1 MIDMSMGP
9 IHISSGPGS
18 DSSSMSLTIVL
29 RTLEKE
35 NKVIW
40 MTRNLPDQRKIL
52 DILGHL
58 DDSIL
63 DRMIVIEFGDELR
76 SKLNGINGLLTKLE
90 KNDLLIMN
98 NTKVFPA
105 KLYATKDRTDAK
117 VEIFLLREL
126 GDRLWEVLVK
136 PARKVRIGNKLIL
149 SKDLFCDVIDNTVSG
164 GRVVRFEFGDQ
175 NFDDILN
182 KIGHPPLP
190 PYIERPTTKQDT
202 LRYQTV
208 YAEKRG
214 AVAAPIAGLHFTP
227 ELITALKKKGVRI
240 YNITL
245 HIGLGTFKPVQV
257 EDLNRHHMDSEY
269 FEVSPETALAINEA
283 KRKRRRIFAVGTSTV
298 RALETVNVSG
308 FQISPKKGWTNKFIH
323 PPHEFKIVDGL
334 ITSFHQPESTLLMLT
349 SAFAGYNFVKQSYK
363 EAKKKNYRFL
373 SYGDAMLI
381 T

>member
-1 MIDMSMGP
+1 MIEKKKKYKL
-9 IHISSGPGS
+9 S
-18 DSSSMSLTIVL
+18 DFKYALP
-29 RTLEKE
+29 
-35 NKVIW
+35 NKFVAQKPKQK
-40 MTRNLPDQRKIL
+40 RE
-52 DILGHL
+52 G
-58 DDSIL
+58 
-63 DRMIVIEFGDELR
+63 
-76 SKLNGINGLLTKLE
+76 SKLMVLNREEKSIKHKSFKNIVDYFK
-90 KNDLLIMN
+90 KNDLLIVN

-105 KLYATKDRTDAK
+105 RLFATKDRTDAK

-182 KIGHPPLP
+182 TIGHPPLP
-190 PYIERPTTKQDT
+190 PYIKRDATKNDRE
-202 LRYQTV
+202 RYQTV

-214 AVAAPIAGLHFTP
+214 AVAAPTAGLHFTNQ
-227 ELITALKKKGVRI
+227 ILKKLEKKGVRI
-240 YNITL
+240 HTVTL

-269 FEVSPETALAINEA
+269 FEVSAETALAINEA
-283 KRKRRRIFAVGTSTV
+283 KLKRRRIFAVGPSTV

-308 FQISPKKGWTNKFIH
+308 FLISPKKGWTNKFIH
-323 PPHEFKIVDGL
+323 PPYEFKIVDGL
-334 ITSFHQPESTLLMLT
+334 ITNFHSPESTLLMLI
-349 SAFAGYNFVKQSYK
+349 SAFADYDFIKKAYK

-373 SYGDAMLI
+373 SYGDSMLI
-381 T
+381 V

>member
-1 MIDMSMGP
+1 MIEKKKKYKL
-9 IHISSGPGS
+9 S
-18 DSSSMSLTIVL
+18 DFKYALP
-29 RTLEKE
+29 
-35 NKVIW
+35 NKFVAQKP
-40 MTRNLPDQRKIL
+40 RQKRE
-52 DILGHL
+52 G
-58 DDSIL
+58 
-63 DRMIVIEFGDELR
+63 
-76 SKLNGINGLLTKLE
+76 SKLMVLNREEKSIKHKSFKNIVDYFK
-90 KNDLLIMN
+90 KNDLLIVN

-105 KLYATKDRTDAK
+105 RLFATKDRTDAK

-182 KIGHPPLP
+182 TIGHPPLP
-190 PYIERPTTKQDT
+190 PYIKRDATKNDRE
-202 LRYQTV
+202 RYQTV

-214 AVAAPIAGLHFTP
+214 AVAAPTAGLHFTDQ
-227 ELITALKKKGVRI
+227 ILKKLEKKGVRI
-240 YNITL
+240 HTVTL

-269 FEVSPETALAINEA
+269 FEVSAETALAINEA
-283 KRKRRRIFAVGTSTV
+283 KLKRRRIFAVGTSTV

-308 FQISPKKGWTNKFIH
+308 FLISPKKGWTNKFIH
-323 PPHEFKIVDGL
+323 PPYEFKIVDGL
-334 ITSFHQPESTLLMLT
+334 ITNFHSPESTLLMLI
-349 SAFAGYNFVKQSYK
+349 SAFADYDFIKKAYK

-373 SYGDAMLI
+373 SYGDSMLI
-381 T
+381 M

>member
-1 MIDMSMGP
+1 MIEKKKKYKL
-9 IHISSGPGS
+9 S
-18 DSSSMSLTIVL
+18 DFKY
-29 RTLEKE
+29 TLP
-35 NKVIW
+35 NKFVAQKPKQK
-40 MTRNLPDQRKIL
+40 RE
-52 DILGHL
+52 G
-58 DDSIL
+58 
-63 DRMIVIEFGDELR
+63 
-76 SKLNGINGLLTKLE
+76 SKLMVLNREEKSIKHKSFKNIVDYFK
-90 KNDLLIMN
+90 KNDLLIVN

-105 KLYATKDRTDAK
+105 RLFATKDRTDAK

-182 KIGHPPLP
+182 TIGHPPLP
-190 PYIERPTTKQDT
+190 PYIKRDATKNDRE
-202 LRYQTV
+202 RYQTV

-214 AVAAPIAGLHFTP
+214 AVAAPTAGLHFTDQ
-227 ELITALKKKGVRI
+227 ILKKLEKKGVRI
-240 YNITL
+240 HTVTL

-269 FEVSPETALAINEA
+269 FEVSAETALAINEA
-283 KRKRRRIFAVGTSTV
+283 KLKRRRIFAVGTSTV

-308 FQISPKKGWTNKFIH
+308 FLISPKKGWTNKFIH
-323 PPHEFKIVDGL
+323 PPYEFKIVDGL
-334 ITSFHQPESTLLMLT
+334 ITNFHSPESTLLMLI
-349 SAFAGYNFVKQSYK
+349 SAFADYDFIKKAYK

-373 SYGDAMLI
+373 SYGDSMLI
-381 T
+381 M